1 MKNNSVLPQ
10 PTRAGKTLTQDLSA
24 FPIRSAF
31 VIQFAAEADVMVGQ
45 WNGWVEHVRSG
56 QSTHFHSL
64 DDLLTFITRVLTDI
78 RRQAEEDC

>member
-10 PTRAGKTLTQDLSA
+10 LTRAGKTLTQDLSA

-31 VIQFAAEADVMVGQ
+31 VIQFAAEAGVMGGQ
-45 WNGWVEHVRSG
+45 WNGRVEHVRSG

-64 DDLLTFITRVLTDI
+64 DDLLTFITQILTDI
-78 RRQAEEDC
+78 RGRVEEDF